1 MKRSLFSFTLCLL
14 LYGTV
19 AAQSSRVRV
28 GDAFKGPVR
37 SVRIERAKFSEVNG
51 EYKEGPLV
59 LVVTKTYAAD
69 WSSAEYTGYNADG
82 SISQKIVTTYNP
94 DGGET
99 SISVFNGE
107 GKLKS
112 KVAYLYKDGRVVEED
127 RFDGEGVL
135 QQKRVTVS
143 DDKGALVEARYYD
156 GKDALIKREVNT
168 RDAQKSTWTTYDANG
183 KVVEEAVH
191 YLNYGGPKKTEVTK
205 YNADGTV
212 AVKTVSEADVNVG
225 QIDKADYNRGGT
237 VTRKDSEKRE
247 YDAQGNLSK
256 ITNYKWDEAAGK
268 FRPVSVSYYTIIY
281 SDTK

>member
-1 MKRSLFSFTLCLL
+1 MKRSLFSFALCLL
-14 LYGTV
+14 LCGAV

-37 SVRIERAKFSEVNG
+37 SVRIERAEIFQENG
-51 EYKEGPLV
+51 ELKEGPRV
-59 LVVTKTYAAD
+59 LQVTSTYAPD
-69 WSSAEYTGYNADG
+69 WSWKEYIGYKDDG
-82 SISQKIVTTYNP
+82 SMSQKIVTTYNP

-112 KVAYLYKDGRVVEED
+112 KIAYLYKDGKVVEED

-135 QQKRVTVS
+135 QQKRVTVL
-143 DDKGALVEARYYD
+143 DDKGTLIEVRLYD

-168 RDAQKSTWTTYDANG
+168 RDAQKSIWTTYDASG
-183 KVVEEAVH
+183 SVIEESVH
-191 YLNYGGPKKTEVTK
+191 YLNYNGPKRTETTR
-205 YNADGTV
+205 YRADGTV
-212 AVKTVSEADVNVG
+212 LDKYVSQSDIVPG
-225 QIDKADYNRGGT
+225 QIDKATYNSGGT
-237 VTRKDSEKRE
+237 VMRKDLEKRE

-268 FRPVSVSYYTIIY
+268 FQPASISYYTITY